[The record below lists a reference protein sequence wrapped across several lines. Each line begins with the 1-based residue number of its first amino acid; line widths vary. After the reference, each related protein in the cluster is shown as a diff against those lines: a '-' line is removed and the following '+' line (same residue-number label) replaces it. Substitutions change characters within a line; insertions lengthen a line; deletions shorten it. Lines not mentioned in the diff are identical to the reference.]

1 MGQLYLPPDVQH
13 EGFVRPEPPRQADEQ
28 TAELFAVRIGR
39 AEELH
44 TIGAFLL
51 NHHSVTEYLDDRSE
65 GHINSNHQARPVV
78 TWVTERR
85 PDQHCQESTRF
96 DSTIR
101 APLRKLSALV
111 TDQTVARVAP
121 PTRYVGKNIIPKL
134 RVLGI
139 RLAC

>member
-51 NHHSVTEYLDDRSE
+51 DHHIVTEYLDDLGE
-65 GHINSNHQARPVV
+65 CHIHAHDETRPRIAR
-78 TWVTERR
+78 VTERR
-85 PDQHCQESTRF
+85 PNQHCQESARF
-96 DSTIR
+96 DSMIH

-111 TDQTVARVAP
+111 TNQPVKWISPPARHV
-121 PTRYVGKNIIPKL
+121 
-134 RVLGI
+134 
-139 RLAC
+139 